1 MIKSTLRDES
11 ALNLDFSAN
20 YSFRS
25 QDLLTATFYAVNPQF
40 RRIET
45 TFISRKEPYKLRI
58 PGLATTKKVERR
70 FRCRVVNELGD
81 VDVAVQFGLHHGV
94 RTGELPE

>member
-25 QDLLTATFYAVNPQF
+25 QDLLPATFYV
-40 RRIET
+40 
-45 TFISRKEPYKLRI
+45 
-58 PGLATTKKVERR
+58 
-70 FRCRVVNELGD
+70 C
-81 VDVAVQFGLHHGV
+81 
-94 RTGELPE
+94 